1 MQGVFYAS
9 EETHDTAGTAFISNA
24 PPAAGSLLRMA
35 SDSTR
40 GASCS
45 SAILSA
51 PGCVAC
57 RVCFASLVSSVA
69 QAARRPLLRAFH
81 AEALV
86 RPLLRMARYSNSTM
100 QSAAFLGLGNLMSY
114 PAAQQC
120 LCEVI
125 REMRA
130 RCHKSLRAFLAWL
143 QVSCKPAGQLAHSS
157 ICWSTVDV
165 KRRRMTKERQV
176 LGAFKQGFL
185 SSCLLCRTAN
195 T

>member
-1 MQGVFYAS
+1 MQGVFCMS
-9 EETHDTAGTAFISNA
+9 EVAHDTAGMASIFKAF
-24 PPAAGSLLRMA
+24 PAAGSLLRMA
-35 SDSTR
+35 SDSAR

-45 SAILSA
+45 GAILSA

-81 AEALV
+81 AEVLV

-100 QSAAFLGLGNLMSY
+100 QSAAFLALGNLMSY

-125 REMRA
+125 LWMRA
-130 RCHKSLRAFLAWL
+130 RCHRFLRAFQPCMAASLML
-143 QVSCKPAGQLAHSS
+143 TSRPAGSLSYLLANS
-157 ICWSTVDV
+157 
-165 KRRRMTKERQV
+165 R
-176 LGAFKQGFL
+176 
-185 SSCLLCRTAN
+185 
-195 T
+195 